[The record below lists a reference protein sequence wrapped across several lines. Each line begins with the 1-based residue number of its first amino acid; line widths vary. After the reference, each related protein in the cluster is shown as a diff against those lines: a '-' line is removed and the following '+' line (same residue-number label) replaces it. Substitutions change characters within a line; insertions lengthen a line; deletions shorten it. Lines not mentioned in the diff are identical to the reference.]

1 MSNKESIQILDY
13 YHGCEQISDLCKEM
27 YVEGTDLYWE
37 YFMKLPIGSST
48 IESACKNVI
57 GGRLKQEGMTW
68 SPSGAEGML
77 QIRPSIKSGRFYNDF
92 KRTLQNAA

>member
-1 MSNKESIQILDY
+1 MRYDKY
-13 YHGCEQISDLCKEM
+13 RK
-27 YVEGTDLYWE
+27 
-37 YFMKLPIGSST
+37 MKLPIGSGT

-57 GGRLKQEGMTW
+57 GGRLKQGGMSW

-77 QIRPSIKSGRFYNDF
+77 QIRSSIKNDRFYNDF

>member
-1 MSNKESIQILDY
+1 RKESLREIIR
-13 YHGCEQISDLCKEM
+13 EEIN
-27 YVEGTDLYWE
+27 
-37 YFMKLPIGSST
+37 YFEVNKDRMRYDKYRKMKLPIGSST